1 MLTIEDLKPKSFKVN
16 IKGVEL
22 ECKPLRM
29 SHTLV
34 ISKIGEIFQNIGASS
49 KEQIKQA
56 EADMDE
62 VVADLIPELSGIE
75 LDMQSTL
82 DLITEMM
89 AHIQPADNK
98 ELNDKGVEFNT
109 DPKVEKLG

>member
-1 MLTIEDLKPKSFKVN
+1 MLSIEDLKPKSFKVN
-16 IKGVEL
+16 VKGVEL
-22 ECKPLRM
+22 DCKPLRM

-34 ISKIGEIFQNIGASS
+34 ISKIGDIFQNIS
-49 KEQIKQA
+49 KSKVEDIKQA
-56 EADMDE
+56 EKDMDE
-62 VVADLIPELSGIE
+62 VVADLIPDLKGIE

-89 AHIQPADNK
+89 KQIQPADNK